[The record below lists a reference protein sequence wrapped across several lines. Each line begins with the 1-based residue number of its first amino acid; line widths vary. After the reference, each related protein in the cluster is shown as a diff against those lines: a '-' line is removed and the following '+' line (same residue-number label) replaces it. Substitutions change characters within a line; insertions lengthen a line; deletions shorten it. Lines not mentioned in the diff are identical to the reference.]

1 MKACPGTVEEEVKNC
16 GCGQNPCVTYGEG
29 KEDKKEKECTPGE
42 RRTYR
47 ELLKAKLRAMGM
59 KNPLIMNMEPGE
71 EETMKAMT
79 SSSAKMAA
87 TCEEK
92 VQEDLQGTVDK
103 ITKGAQSAIEKLGV
117 PINRKKR
124 GTVTKADQEEKIKQN
139 KK

>member
-1 MKACPGTVEEEVKNC
+1 MKACPDTVEEEVKNC
-16 GCGQNPCVTYGEG
+16 GCGKNPCITYGEG
-29 KEDKKEKECTPGE
+29 KEDKKEISAGE

-92 VQEDLQGTVDK
+92 EDLQGTVDRV
-103 ITKGAQSAIEKLGV
+103 TKKLQSGLEKMGV
-117 PINRKKR
+117 PINRTKR
-124 GTVTKADQEEKIKQN
+124 GTATKADQDARIKNNQ
-139 KK
+139 K